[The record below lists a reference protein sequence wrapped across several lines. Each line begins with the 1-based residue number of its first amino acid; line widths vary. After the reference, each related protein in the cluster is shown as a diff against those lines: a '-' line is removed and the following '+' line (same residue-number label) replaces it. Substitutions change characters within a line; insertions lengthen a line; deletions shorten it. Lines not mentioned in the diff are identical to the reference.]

1 MAIVIPKS
9 SKKTKYLKKI
19 SLLFFFITS
28 GCFAQLKIANGTQ
41 LLLSNDEL
49 LYSNEPIVN
58 EGTFTLNTG
67 KLVVANNF
75 NNASGTLSA
84 SDATIEI
91 FGGATQSFTFGS
103 NDILK
108 RLELNKSGNT
118 ATVAAGKLTITDGF
132 KSVAGTLNA
141 DEKMVLK
148 STSTK
153 TAIVE
158 ESSAGTVTNIVVER
172 YIPAKRA
179 FRLLSSPVTTST
191 TIKANWQE
199 NQNNTST
206 LYADNSNTVSGYGT
220 HIAGSTTGANG
231 FDATGTGNPSLFV
244 FNNATQTWTGIDNT
258 STNTLTAGGAYRLM
272 VRGDRSIDMSTNTP
286 TPTVT
291 TLRTKGTLKI
301 GTHTV
306 SGLNTTADAYNFIG
320 NPYQSPVDI
329 EEVLN
334 ASTNVKTTHYYVWD
348 PKVGGANGRGAFVTY
363 TFLNN
368 SNNVSGSAVN
378 QYLQPM
384 QACFVNTLASGTCT
398 VVFQEN
404 NKFTSTNENVYR
416 ETATAIPSL
425 NIHLFDTASFNQ
437 GASALDGILC
447 FFRSDFS
454 NGLDAFDAGKL
465 VNLDENFSILVENTA
480 QSIATY
486 NTPSLSTIYPLNLS
500 NYKHQNYTFKIGL
513 SNYNGLTPYLL
524 DQFLGTTTMLE
535 NNSTYTFS
543 IDPNIAASSAIDRF
557 KVVFQNNT
565 LSNDNFNNNIS
576 LFPNPTQAGES
587 FYLQGVANLKNV
599 IMHSV
604 LGKEIP
610 VVIQPQGLDLKVTPK
625 ISLSQGI
632 YLVTITTDDASTCLK
647 WIVE

>member
-1 MAIVIPKS
+1 MKKKS
-9 SKKTKYLKKI
+9 
-19 SLLFFFITS
+19 LFILFFITFS
-28 GCFAQLKIANGTQ
+28 CFSQLRIASNTQMLLTNGG
-41 LLLSNDEL
+41 LI
-49 LYSNEPIVN
+49 YSNEPIVN
-58 EGTFTLNTG
+58 EGTLNLNTG

-91 FGGATQSFTFGS
+91 FGGAAQSFTFGS
-103 NDILK
+103 NDIIK
-108 RLELNKSGNT
+108 RVELNKSANT
-118 ATVAAGKLTITDGF
+118 ATVAGGKLTITDGF
-132 KSVAGTLNA
+132 KSASGTLNA
-141 DEKMVLK
+141 DEKIVLK

-158 ESSAGTVTNIVVER
+158 ESTAGTVTNIVVER

-199 NQNNTST
+199 NQNNTSP
-206 LYADNSNTVSGYGT
+206 LYADNVNDVEGYGT
-220 HIAGSTTGANG
+220 HITGSTSGANG
-231 FDATGTGNPSLFV
+231 FDATGSGNSSLFV
-244 FNNATQTWTGIDNT
+244 YNNSTQTWSGIDNT
-258 STNTLTAGGAYRLM
+258 SSNTLTVGGAYRLM
-272 VRGDRSIDMSTNTP
+272 VRGDRSIDMSTNNP
-286 TPTVT
+286 TATVT

-306 SGLNTTADAYNFIG
+306 TGLNTTADAFNFIG
-320 NPYQSPVDI
+320 NPYQSPLDM
-329 EEVLN
+329 EEVLQ
-334 ASTNVKTTHYYVWD
+334 ASTNVKTTHYFVWD
-348 PKVGGANGRGAFVTY
+348 PQVGGANGRGAFVTY

-368 SNNVSGSAVN
+368 SNNISGSAVN

-384 QACFVNTLASGTCT
+384 QACFVNTLASGACT

-404 NKFTSTNENVYR
+404 NKFITTNENVYR

-425 NIHLFDTASFNQ
+425 NIHLFDTASFNL

-500 NYKHQNYTFKIGL
+500 NYKHQNYTFKAGL

-535 NNSTYTFS
+535 NNTTYAFS
-543 IDPNIAASSAIDRF
+543 IDPNIAASRAIDRF

-576 LFPNPTQAGES
+576 LFPNPTQAGDS

-599 IMHSV
+599 TMHSM
-604 LGKEIP
+604 LGQKIP
-610 VVIQPQGLDLKVTPK
+610 VVIQPQGEDIKVTPK
-625 ISLSQGI
+625 INVSQGI
-632 YLVTITTDDASTCLK
+632 YLVTITTDDTSTCLK

>member
-1 MAIVIPKS
+1 M
-9 SKKTKYLKKI
+9 KKI
-19 SLLFFFITS
+19 TLFFFFIATS
-28 GCFAQLKIANGTQ
+28 CFAQLRIANGAQ
-41 LLLSNDEL
+41 MLLSNGGL
-49 LYSNEPIVN
+49 IYSNEAVVN
-58 EGTFTLNTG
+58 EGTLTLNTG
-67 KLVVANNF
+67 KLVVANDF

-84 SDATIEI
+84 SDATIEVL
-91 FGGATQSFTFGS
+91 GGATQSFTFGS

-141 DEKMVLK
+141 AEKIVLK

-158 ESSAGTVTNIVVER
+158 ESTAGTVTNIVVER

-199 NQNNTST
+199 NQNNTSP
-206 LYADNSNTVSGYGT
+206 LFANNSNTVSGYGT

-231 FDATGTGNPSLFV
+231 FDATSTGNPSLFV
-244 FNNATQTWTGIDNT
+244 FNNATQTWSAIDNT
-258 STNTLTAGGAYRLM
+258 STLTLTAGGAYRLM
-272 VRGDRSIDMSTNTP
+272 VRGDRSIDLSTNNP
-286 TPTVT
+286 TPTAT
-291 TLRTKGTLKI
+291 TLRTKGTLQI

-306 SGLNTTADAYNFIG
+306 SGLNTTTDAYNFIG
-320 NPYQSPVDI
+320 NPYQSPVNI
-329 EEVLN
+329 AAVLN

-363 TFLNN
+363 TFLGNT
-368 SNNVSGSAVN
+368 NNVSGSAVN

-384 QACFVNTLASGTCT
+384 QACFVNTLANGACS

-404 NKFTSTNENVYR
+404 NKFATTNENVYR
-416 ETATAIPSL
+416 ETTTAIASL
-425 NIHLFDTASFNQ
+425 NINLYDTASFTQ
-437 GASALDGILC
+437 GASALDGVLC
-447 FFRSDFS
+447 FFRGDFS

-465 VNLDENFSILVENTA
+465 VNLDENLSVLVDNKA

-486 NTPSLSTIYPLNLS
+486 NTPSLTTVYPLNLN
-500 NYKHQNYTFKIGL
+500 NYKHQNYIFKAAL
-513 SNYNGLTPYLL
+513 NNYNGLTPYLL

-535 NNSTYTFS
+535 NNTTYAFS
-543 IDPNIAASSAIDRF
+543 IDPNTAASSAIDRF
-557 KVVFQNNT
+557 KVVFQNGT
-565 LSNDNFNNNIS
+565 LTNDNFNNNIS
-576 LFPNPTQAGES
+576 LFPNPTQAGNS
-587 FYLQGVANLKNV
+587 FYLQGVVNPKSV
-599 IMHSV
+599 TMHSI
-604 LGKEIP
+604 LGQEIP
-610 VVIQPQGLDLKVTPK
+610 VVIQPQGQDIKVTPK
-625 ISLSQGI
+625 ISVSQGI
-632 YLVTITTDDASTCLK
+632 YLVTITTDNASTSLK